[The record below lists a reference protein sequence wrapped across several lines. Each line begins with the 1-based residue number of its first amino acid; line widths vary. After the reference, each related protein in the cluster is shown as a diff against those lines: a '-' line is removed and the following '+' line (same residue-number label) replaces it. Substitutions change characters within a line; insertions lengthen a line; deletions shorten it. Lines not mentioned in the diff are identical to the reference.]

1 MPLSANDFGVEI
13 DETEPFSLGSIIFVV
28 RLGDRLSI
36 VFFFR
41 DTYEI
46 GYDSSG
52 LNYRLL
58 ILLIALRLREL

>member
-13 DETEPFSLGSIIFVV
+13 DETEPRIDYFPRTIRGSVI
-28 RLGDRLSI
+28 DR
-36 VFFFR
+36 FFFR

-52 LNYRLL
+52 LNVC
-58 ILLIALRLREL
+58 

>member
-13 DETEPFSLGSIIFVV
+13 DETEPRIDYFPRTIRGSVI
-28 RLGDRLSI
+28 DR
-36 VFFFR
+36 FFFR